1 MTALESTAAAAFV
14 TWMLDS
20 VVAEG
25 RGDQMQTLPV
35 APKGRLWLG
44 RLAPE
49 VVVQNSR
56 LGERSE
62 RLEPCEVGVRLR
74 LSEVDGRTVSCSAR
88 LVVWCEFDGGDEPD
102 APKWRKSEPIEVTA
116 DLETPQAVGRHTSAG
131 RDDFARKMSAVGA
144 NGMACEFHAELEM
157 GKDGLEL
164 VVTLVNRS
172 PEEIPKWDTNIYEAG
187 LVVDAGD
194 TRPFT
199 LDNLADSFRY
209 DRTVAAYGING
220 GVEQL
225 DPTTFRTTDVAVHDQ
240 PRPTY
245 WDDEAGARP
254 DISFATLADDPLPIL
269 GDLVDACDRWG
280 SEHWAAEALASRA
293 DAEGWDVGMR
303 VEAAAGATQFY
314 EELAR
319 IRQGLRLLE
328 TNTDLGRSFLMAN
341 RSFAES
347 PLVEH
352 TDWRPFQLGFLLAN
366 VASIVDD
373 SRDGDRR
380 IVDTL
385 WFATGGGKTETYLLY
400 VLTAAFY
407 DRMRGKHE
415 GITSWGRF
423 PLRMLSLQ
431 QTQRFADVLAAAE
444 LVRRREEIGGR
455 EFSLGFFVG
464 ASGTPNKIKR
474 DGGARLGEPDPND
487 PDMPARFQVLL
498 RCPFCGSSGLAMH
511 FDQSRWALD
520 HLCTARD
527 CPWGGRPLPFRIVD
541 DEIYRS
547 LPTVVLGTLDKA
559 ASISMQAAMRG
570 FYGAPSGRCPTQDHG
585 FTYAPRSGSPGGCLF
600 PGCASAP
607 GPLGQDGTY
616 YAPTIR
622 MQDELH
628 LLRDSLGAVDS
639 HYEALLDA
647 LQAHYGS
654 VPKIIASSATLA
666 GHDEQVAAL
675 YRRAG
680 RTFPRPGPQAGRSFW
695 SRDTDVLARRYA
707 GLAPR
712 GVTLEYATDQLTE
725 SLQRVTQRAV
735 EDPAA
740 VAGAIGVDVSVV
752 PQLVWNYGV
761 DVVYGS
767 NLRDVEAVA
776 RSFDTQIQLDRPV
789 NAATLTGRTPLDE
802 VRATLARLV
811 DPEPDFYDRLH
822 LIAASSMLSHGV
834 DVPRLNVMAMLGLPL
849 ATAEFI
855 QTTSRVGRTYPGLV
869 IVLHK
874 IGRERD
880 AAVYRTFPSFVAHAD
895 RLIDPVPITAKSRR
909 VLALTF
915 AGLMQARIYGIHEPA
930 AIAAGLR
937 QLTKPEPTRRA
948 FARLPVLE
956 PLELEAL
963 IDMLDF
969 DGPLDENLRLDVAAY
984 LREFYRAL
992 NDPASTAEWVSELFP
1007 TGEPMRSL
1015 RDVEEQAPVFSRG
1028 GLS

>member
-1 MTALESTAAAAFV
+1 MTTPHAADAAFV
-14 TWMLDS
+14 AWMLDG

-25 RGDQMQTLPV
+25 RGDHMQTLSV

-49 VVVQNSR
+49 IVVQNSR

-62 RLEPCEVGVRLR
+62 RLEPCEIGVRLR
-74 LSEVDGRTVSCSAR
+74 LSEVDGRSIRCSAR
-88 LVVWCEFDGGDEPD
+88 FVVWSELDAGDEPD
-102 APKWRKSEPIEVTA
+102 APKWRKSAPIEVTA
-116 DLETPQAVGRHTSAG
+116 DLKTPRSVDPPTSAG
-131 RDDFARKMSAVGA
+131 RDAFVAALGAVGA
-144 NGMACEFHAELEM
+144 TGMVCEFRAELEL

-164 VVTLVNRS
+164 VITLVNLS
-172 PEEIPKWDTNIYEAG
+172 PEELPHWDTNVYEASF
-187 LVVDAGD
+187 VVDAGA
-194 TRPFT
+194 TLPFT
-199 LDNLADSFRY
+199 LDNLPDSFRY
-209 DRTVAAYGING
+209 DRSVAAYGVNG
-220 GVEQL
+220 GVVKV
-225 DPTTFRTTDVAVHDQ
+225 DNTTFRTTDVAVYDQ

-245 WDDEAGARP
+245 WDEEVGARP
-254 DISFATLADDPLPIL
+254 DITFATLADDPIPALR
-269 GDLVDACDRWG
+269 DLVDACERWRAN
-280 SEHWAAEALASRA
+280 HWAPEILARRAADSSWDTGMRDEAEA
-293 DAEGWDVGMR
+293 
-303 VEAAAGATQFY
+303 EAAKAY

-319 IRQGLRLLE
+319 VRNGLTLLE
-328 TNTDLGRSFLMAN
+328 SNDDVRRSFQLAN
-341 RSFAES
+341 RAFAQS
-347 PLVEH
+347 PLVHHE
-352 TDWRPFQLGFLLAN
+352 DWRPFQLGFLLAN
-366 VASIVDD
+366 VAAIVDGD
-373 SRDGDRR
+373 RDGDRR
-380 IVDTL
+380 TVDTL

-400 VLTAAFY
+400 VLTAAFF
-407 DRMRGKHE
+407 DRLRGKRE

-431 QTQRFADVLAAAE
+431 QTQRFADVLASAE
-444 LVRRREEIGGR
+444 LVRRAEQLGGR

-464 ASGTPNKIKR
+464 AGGTPNKIR
-474 DGGARLGEPDPND
+474 RTNARPGEPDPTD
-487 PDMPARFQVLL
+487 PDMPARYQVLL
-498 RCPFCGSSGLAMH
+498 HCPFCGGPDLRMR
-511 FDQSRWALD
+511 FDQTRWTLD
-520 HLCTARD
+520 HLCSAAD
-527 CPWGGRPLPFRIVD
+527 CPWGGVPLPFRIVD

-570 FYGAPSGRCPTQDHG
+570 FYGPPAGRCPVQGHG
-585 FTYAPRSGSPGGCLF
+585 FTYAPRSGSPGGCLY
-600 PGCASAP
+600 PGCAAP
-607 GPLGQDGTY
+607 AGALAQDPGL

-647 LQAHYGS
+647 LQDHYGS
-654 VPKIIASSATLA
+654 MPKIIASSATLA

-675 YRRAG
+675 YRRGG
-680 RTFPRPGPQAGRSFW
+680 RTFPRPGPRAGRSFW
-695 SRDTDVLARRYA
+695 SRDTELLARRFA

-725 SLQRVTQRAV
+725 SLQRVTRRAI

-740 VAGAIGVDVSVV
+740 VAAAIGVDVATI
-752 PQLVWNYGV
+752 PRLVLNYGV

-767 NLRDVEAVA
+767 NLKDVEAAA

-789 NAATLTGRTPLDE
+789 NSATLTGRTPLDE

-811 DPEPDFYDRLH
+811 DAEHDFYDRVH
-822 LIAASSMLSHGV
+822 LVAASSMLSHGV
-834 DVPRLNVMAMLGLPL
+834 DVNRLNVMVMLGLPL

-855 QTTSRVGRTYPGLV
+855 QTTSRVGRTHPGLV

-880 AAVYRTFPSFVAHAD
+880 AAVYRTFPSFVEHAD

-909 VLALTF
+909 VLELTF
-915 AGLMQARIYGIHEPA
+915 AGLEQARIYGIHEPA

-937 QLTKPEPTRRA
+937 QLTQPRPVRRA

-956 PLELEAL
+956 PDELYAL
-963 IDMLDF
+963 IDMLGLDS
-969 DGPLDENLRLDVAAY
+969 PLDENLRQDLTAY

-992 NDPASTAEWVSELFP
+992 NDPASTAEWVSDLFP

-1015 RDVEEQAPVFSRG
+1015 RDVEAQAPVFSRG
-1028 GLS
+1028 GRP